1 MTRSA
6 LQEDFL
12 SVHNDKS
19 VIFMDMDGDLVKIW
33 LAEEALDSRNPTV
46 LSPIQLKMS
55 INEKEILGKL
65 DAQNE
70 LIPFSDAVEY
80 LEWDEESRRLRTPER
95 ASVPVPNTVN
105 ISWIKHLV
113 DTAKRVA
120 MKGCEWRV
128 GSVPGV
134 PVAGSARSQETSADR
149 WVGSP
154 AVSHC
159 TTPHT
164 SPCSSAAMLQEA
176 EGPDH
181 EQTFKDQMRKKGGI
195 PGILLMKKIDL
206 DNNHVVDKSEFL
218 GAGGTEE
225 QFAEFDKDGDGLID
239 AKELAVAVER
249 GGWAI
254 AGEQL

>member
-1 MTRSA
+1 
-6 LQEDFL
+6 
-12 SVHNDKS
+12 
-19 VIFMDMDGDLVKIW
+19 MDMDGDLVNIW
-33 LAEEALDSRNPTV
+33 LVEEALDSRNPTV

-154 AVSHC
+154 A
-159 TTPHT
+159 
-164 SPCSSAAMLQEA
+164 EA

-225 QFAEFDKDGDGLID
+225 QFAEFDKDGDGMID

-254 AGEQL
+254 AGGQL